1 LDVLISV
8 RQNSDEAALDRPPCR
23 NEETD
28 LQVNDTLPTHR
39 PARPRDPGLYWLA
52 AVILLI
58 VACLAALPFV
68 SSREADAT
76 MAALKSVSDK
86 AYAYDHLLDLLKDAE
101 TGQRGYVITGD
112 ASFLAPYDTATAELP
127 DALRGLAPLADGP
140 EERATQAEIDRYAH
154 LKLDE
159 LARSIALRRADGF
172 PAAAAL
178 VGDRTGKEYMDRL
191 RALIGERVDA
201 LERDRHTLRDR
212 LSTTLGYNTLL
223 GIVASVA
230 SALMI
235 GLALYVVSRSLRER
249 AQAADL
255 AQRQA
260 EDQAE
265 QARASQA
272 RSQRLANTAEM
283 LQAMDSLTRAD
294 ELRDVLPA
302 FLPKLLPGS
311 AGAVYLYRNSRDF
324 LQRVAT
330 WGGAGHHPELVSPAQ
345 CWSLRFGR
353 MHVAEGSDGLR
364 CPHCADGAPGHMDL
378 CVPMISQGEVLGLLV
393 TSVPAGPDAASDQ
406 AAANAISEQLALGTS
421 NINLREVLRRQSTVD
436 ELTGLYNRRYFDETL
451 RRELFR
457 AERKRAALA
466 VVMIDLDHFKR
477 MNDTYGHE
485 AGDIVL
491 REVGRVLRDGVRRSD
506 IACRYGGE
514 ELVLVLPECDAAA
527 AARSAEA
534 IRTAIAAL
542 ELHHGDTLLPE
553 VTASFGIAMWP
564 ANGDDAATLLQAA
577 DRALYAAKHA
587 GRNRVCTA

>member
-1 LDVLISV
+1 MSV
-8 RQNSDEAALDRPPCR
+8 RQNNDAAARNQPPDPTR
-23 NEETD
+23 RTI
-28 LQVNDTLPTHR
+28 LQVNDTQPTDSR
-39 PARPRDPGLYWLA
+39 TGTRDPGLYWLA

-68 SSREADAT
+68 SSREADST
-76 MAALKSVSDK
+76 MVALKNVSDK
-86 AYAYDHLLDLLKDAE
+86 AHAYDHLLDLLKDAE

-112 ASFLAPYDTATAELP
+112 ASFLAPYDSATAEMP
-127 DALRGLAPLADGP
+127 DALRRLAPLADGP
-140 EERATQAEIDRYAH
+140 DERATQAEIDRYVH

-159 LARSIALRRADGF
+159 LARTIALRRTDGL
-172 PAAAAL
+172 PAAAAA
-178 VGDRTGKEYMDRL
+178 VGDRTGKTYMDRL
-191 RALIGERVDA
+191 RALIGDRVDA

-212 LSTTLGYNTLL
+212 LATTLGYNTLL
-223 GIVASVA
+223 GILASAA

-235 GLALYVVSRSLRER
+235 GVALYVVRRSLRGR

-255 AQRQA
+255 ARRQA
-260 EDQAE
+260 EDHAE

-272 RSQRLANTAEM
+272 RSQRLAVTAEM

-294 ELRDVLPA
+294 ELRDVLPG
-302 FLPKLLPGS
+302 FLPQLLPGS
-311 AGAVYLYRNSRDF
+311 AGAVYLYRHSRDF

-330 WGGAGHHPELVSPAQ
+330 WGGAVHHPDLVSPAQ

-353 MHVAEGSDGLR
+353 MHVAEPGAGLR
-364 CPHCADGAPGHMDL
+364 CPHCGDGAPGHADL

-393 TSVPAGPDAASDQ
+393 ASVPAGPDSASDQ

-466 VVMIDLDHFKR
+466 LVMIDLDHFKR

-491 REVGRVLRDGVRRSD
+491 RAVGQVLREGVRRSD
-506 IACRYGGE
+506 VACRYGGE

-527 AARSAEA
+527 AVRSAET
-534 IRTAIAAL
+534 IRATIAAL
-542 ELHHGDTLLPE
+542 ELHHGDTLLPD
-553 VTASFGIAMWP
+553 VTASFGIAVWP

-577 DRALYAAKHA
+577 DRALYTAKHA

>member
-1 LDVLISV
+1 MQS
-8 RQNSDEAALDRPPCR
+8 
-23 NEETD
+23 
-28 LQVNDTLPTHR
+28 NDTQPGDRRADT
-39 PARPRDPGLYWLA
+39 RDPGLYWLA

-68 SSREADAT
+68 SSRAADAT
-76 MAALKSVSDK
+76 IAALTTVSDK
-86 AYAYDHLLDLLKDAE
+86 AHAYDHLLDLLKDAE

-112 ASFLAPYDTATAELP
+112 ASFLAPYDAATAEIP
-127 DALRGLAPLADGP
+127 DALRRLAALADGP
-140 EERATQAEIDRYAH
+140 DERATQAEIDRYAR

-159 LARSIALRRADGF
+159 LAKSIALRRADGL
-172 PAAAAL
+172 PAAAA
-178 VGDRTGKEYMDRL
+178 VVANGTGKAYMDRL
-191 RALIGERVDA
+191 RALIGERVDT

-212 LSTTLGYNTLL
+212 LATTLRYNTVL

-230 SALMI
+230 SALII
-235 GLALYVVSRSLRER
+235 GIALYVVRRSLRER

-255 AQRQA
+255 AQQQA
-260 EDQAE
+260 RDQAE
-265 QARASQA
+265 QARTSQA
-272 RSQRLANTAEM
+272 RSQRLAVTAEM
-283 LQAMDSLTRAD
+283 LQAMDSLTDAD

-330 WGGAGHHPELVSPAQ
+330 WGSAGHHPDLVSPAQ

-353 MHVAEGSDGLR
+353 MHVAGPDDGLR
-364 CPHCADGAPGHMDL
+364 CPHCRDGAPGHTDL

-393 TSVPAGPDAASDQ
+393 ASVPAGPDAASDEG
-406 AAANAISEQLALGTS
+406 AANAISEQLALGTS

-436 ELTGLYNRRYFDETL
+436 ELTGLYNRRYFDEAL

-457 AERKRAALA
+457 AERRRAALA

-491 REVGRVLRDGVRRSD
+491 RAVGQVLREGVRRSD
-506 IACRYGGE
+506 VACRYGGE
-514 ELVLVLPECDAAA
+514 ELVLVLPECDTTGAL
-527 AARSAEA
+527 RSAEA
-534 IRTAIAAL
+534 LRTAIAAL
-542 ELHHGDTLLPE
+542 ELHHGDTLLPD

-577 DRALYAAKHA
+577 DRALYAAKHE

>member
-1 LDVLISV
+1 LH
-8 RQNSDEAALDRPPCR
+8 A
-23 NEETD
+23 
-28 LQVNDTLPTHR
+28 NDTQSTGR
-39 PARPRDPGLYWLA
+39 RAGTRDPGLYCLA
-52 AVILLI
+52 GVILLI
-58 VACLAALPFV
+58 VACLAILPFV

-76 MAALKSVSDK
+76 MVALKSVSDK
-86 AYAYDHLLDLLKDAE
+86 AHAYDHLLDLLKDAE

-112 ASFLAPYDTATAELP
+112 ASFLAPYDAATAEIP
-127 DALRGLAPLADGP
+127 DALRRLAPFADGP

-159 LARSIALRRADGF
+159 LAQSIALRRADGL
-172 PAAAAL
+172 PAAAAA
-178 VGDRTGKEYMDRL
+178 VGNGTGKVYMDRL
-191 RALIGERVDA
+191 RALIGQRVDA

-212 LSTTLGYNTLL
+212 LATTLGYNTVL
-223 GIVASVA
+223 GIVASAA
-230 SALMI
+230 SALII
-235 GLALYVVSRSLRER
+235 GIALYVIKRSLHER

-255 AQRQA
+255 AQRHA
-260 EDQAE
+260 RDQAD
-265 QARASQA
+265 QARTSLA
-272 RSQRLANTAEM
+272 RSQRLAVTAEM

-294 ELRDVLPA
+294 ELRDVLPV

-311 AGAVYLYRNSRDF
+311 AGAIYLYRNSRDF

-330 WGGAGHHPELVSPAQ
+330 WGGAGHHPDLVSPAQ

-353 MHVAEGSDGLR
+353 MHVAEPDDGLR
-364 CPHCADGAPGHMDL
+364 CPHCGDGAPGHADL

-393 TSVPAGPDAASDQ
+393 ATVPAGPDAASDQ

-457 AERKRAALA
+457 AERKRTALA

-477 MNDTYGHE
+477 MNDTYGHD

-491 REVGRVLRDGVRRSD
+491 RAVGQVLREGVRRSD
-506 IACRYGGE
+506 VACRYGGE

-527 AARSAEA
+527 AMRSAET

-542 ELHHGDTLLPE
+542 ELHHGDTLLPD
-553 VTASFGIAMWP
+553 VTASFGIAVWP
-564 ANGDDAATLLQAA
+564 ADGDDSPTLLQAA